1 MARANTSS
9 NNKQRPIAMPEL
21 VVNQPADIDK
31 EKCYNSN
38 ATQSSVDDEQIE
50 DDIEIIPNSVLQDD
64 FVQLDLQEYN
74 EQSNIV
80 CEKPISLLLNMNFI

>member
-1 MARANTSS
+1 MARANTFS
-9 NNKQRPIAMPEL
+9 NNKQRQVPMSEL
-21 VVNQPADIDK
+21 VINQSLDIDK

-38 ATQSSVDDEQIE
+38 ATQTSIDEDKDNEQIE

-80 CEKPISLLLNMNFI
+80 CEN